1 MLLCKICFDNC
12 KVRITFVT
20 SNFTTMKDYKKQLT
34 LLPHK
39 WQVYGFEVLIV
50 LAVLFAVLYLNQ
62 VKLASY
68 DNLFTKLLCVSDI
81 LFALTLLVICFSQEK
96 IEDEYTTSVRYRAVT
111 IAIIIFFISKC
122 TIEMFYGP
130 IHRAIIP
137 KTDFI
142 NDAQFEFMLKLHGN
156 LLYRIAGILS
166 QANVI
171 QIVYIILLKVLLRMG
186 GGNIYRS
193 LLLPHKCKKIGW
205 IMLIASFAII
215 VTYIIVTRI
224 NFTLKADF
232 TMEDVF
238 NPIVRILPLL
248 PYISIFLIC
257 LSREEQEDE
266 FISHIRIR
274 LLAFFAILFV
284 LASFFNRENFWFN
297 IFIENHYYT
306 FKPVLALI
314 RLFDVLIRHPFAL
327 IIKTISWIPALAIIY
342 AFVLKIKLNRFKKE
356 CLEND

>member
-1 MLLCKICFDNC
+1 MCKFCLDIC
-12 KVRITFVT
+12 KVRITFVK
-20 SNFTTMKDYKKQLT
+20 SNFTIMRDYKKKLT

-39 WQVYGFEVLIV
+39 WQVYGFELLVV

-62 VKLASY
+62 GKLATHN
-68 DNLFTKLLCVSDI
+68 NLFTKLWGVSDI

-111 IAIIIFFISKC
+111 ISIIVLFIARC
-122 TIEMFYGP
+122 TLEMFYGP
-130 IHRAIIP
+130 IHTAIIP

-142 NDAQFEFMLKLHGN
+142 NDAKWEFMLKIHGN
-156 LLYRIAGILS
+156 LLNRIAGILS
-166 QANVI
+166 QPNVI
-171 QIVYIILLKVLLRMG
+171 QIVYIILLKTLLHTG

-193 LLLPHKCKKIGW
+193 LLLPHKYKKAGW
-205 IMLIASFAII
+205 IMLIASFAVIA
-215 VTYIIVTRI
+215 TYIIVTRI
-224 NFTLKADF
+224 HFTLKADF
-232 TMEDVF
+232 TMQDVF
-238 NPIVRILPLL
+238 NPIVRILPLF

-284 LASFFNRENFWFN
+284 LASFFSRERFWFDML
-297 IFIENHYYT
+297 IERHYYT

-314 RLFDVLIRHPFAL
+314 RLFDVLIRYPFVL
-327 IIKTISWIPALAIIY
+327 MIKAISWIPALAIIY
-342 AFVLKIKLNRFKKE
+342 SFVLKIKLNRFKKE
-356 CLEND
+356 SLDND

>member
-1 MLLCKICFDNC
+1 MYIC
-12 KVRITFVT
+12 KVRVTFVT
-20 SNFTTMKDYKKQLT
+20 SNFTIMRDYKKKLT

-39 WQVYGFEVLIV
+39 WQVYGFEILGV

-122 TIEMFYGP
+122 LVEMFYGP
-130 IHRAIIP
+130 IHRALIP
-137 KTDFI
+137 MPDYI
-142 NDAQFEFMLKLHGN
+142 NDAKLEFMMKLQGN
-156 LLYRIAGILS
+156 PLYRIAGILS
-166 QANVI
+166 QPNVI
-171 QIVYIILLKVLLRMG
+171 QLVYIILLKVLLRTG
-186 GGNIYRS
+186 SGNVYRS
-193 LLLPHKCKKIGW
+193 MLLPHKYKKAGW
-205 IMLIASFAII
+205 IMLIVSFVVI
-215 VTYIIVTRI
+215 VTYIVATRI
-224 NFTLKADF
+224 HFSLKEDY
-232 TMEDVF
+232 TMQDIF

-248 PYISIFLIC
+248 PYLSIFLIC

-297 IFIENHYYT
+297 IFIQRHYHT

-327 IIKTISWIPALAIIY
+327 MIKTISWIPALAVIY

-356 CLEND
+356 SLEND

>member
-1 MLLCKICFDNC
+1 MHIC
-12 KVRITFVT
+12 KVRVTFVT
-20 SNFTTMKDYKKQLT
+20 SNFTIMRDYKKKLT

-39 WQVYGFEVLIV
+39 WQVYGFEILGV

-111 IAIIIFFISKC
+111 IAIIIFFIARC

-142 NDAQFEFMLKLHGN
+142 NDAQFEFMLKLRGN
-156 LLYRIAGILS
+156 LLYRIAGVLI
-166 QANVI
+166 QPNVI
-171 QIVYIILLKVLLRMG
+171 QVVYIILLKVLLHAG
-186 GGNIYRS
+186 SGNIYRS
-193 LLLPHKCKKIGW
+193 LLLPHKYKKVGW
-205 IMLIASFAII
+205 IMLIASFAVIA
-215 VTYIIVTRI
+215 TYIVVTRI

-238 NPIVRILPLL
+238 NPIVRILPLF
-248 PYISIFLIC
+248 PYLSIFLIC

-284 LASFFNRENFWFN
+284 LASFFNREYFWFDT
-297 IFIENHYYT
+297 FIDRHYYT
-306 FKPVLALI
+306 FKPFFKII
-314 RLFDVLIRHPFAL
+314 RVFNVMVRQPFTL
-327 IIKTISWIPALAIIY
+327 MIKTFLWIPVMAVIY
-342 AFVLKIKLNRFKKE
+342 SFVLKIKLNRFKRE

>member
-1 MLLCKICFDNC
+1 MYRC

-20 SNFTTMKDYKKQLT
+20 SNFTIMRDYKKKLT

-39 WQVYGFEVLIV
+39 WQVYGFEILGV

-122 TIEMFYGP
+122 TVEMFYGP

-205 IMLIASFAII
+205 IMLIASFTII